1 MNSYTTFIA
10 PPVFGGNQ
18 LKLNIPA
25 LPVCSGELHAAVAAS
40 PHGSFL
46 ARRPQIALRCTECL
60 RAKMLEPWRLP
71 DRITST
77 STWVVAASAGLP
89 QAIGTAAVQQ
99 ILADA
104 FNPGRVNYD
113 DPRYEYDGVAGTFGD
128 ACRQADRQYRQLA
141 AREVPSGCRVRFPE
155 STNRCGLSIAC

>member
-40 PHGSFL
+40 LTRIIPGAPAANRLALYRML
-46 ARRPQIALRCTECL
+46 ARENAGAVAATRQDNLN
-60 RAKMLEPWRLP
+60 
-71 DRITST
+71 

-113 DPRYEYDGVAGTFGD
+113 DPRYEYDGVAGTF
-128 ACRQADRQYRQLA
+128 R
-141 AREVPSGCRVRFPE
+141 
-155 STNRCGLSIAC
+155 